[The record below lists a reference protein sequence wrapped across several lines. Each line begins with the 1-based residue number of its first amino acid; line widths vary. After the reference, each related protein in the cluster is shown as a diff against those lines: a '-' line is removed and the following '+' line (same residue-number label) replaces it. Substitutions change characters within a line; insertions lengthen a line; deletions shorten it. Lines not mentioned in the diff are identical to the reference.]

1 MLKNKKILYTAVGIC
16 VILSGIFYYIG
27 RSGENASAVYNNKEQ
42 TKALANEAPD
52 KYKTYKGADGKT
64 HTAGIVYMYADM

>member
-27 RSGENASAVYNNKEQ
+27 DPEKMPVLYII
-42 TKALANEAPD
+42 TKSRRKQNLSRWCQIKNRILPVRF
-52 KYKTYKGADGKT
+52 
-64 HTAGIVYMYADM
+64 VYMYADM